1 MTLKNN
7 YFLVNAPDVPNSQR
21 AKHTAEHVQ
30 QNAPNVQS
38 GLISECS

>member
-30 QNAPNVQS
+30 QNVPNVQS